1 MDQSAWRALTFSL
14 DLEHADGIFRAE
26 AAELAG
32 WERVS
37 AALRPRGAHV
47 ERPQKRS
54 CAHHRHGS
62 DLSGEESEEE
72 QERRSTL
79 SAAVPDPNGSGSLS
93 RFGIYSL

>member
-47 ERPQKRS
+47 GRPQEGS
-54 CAHHRHGS
+54 CAHQRHGS
-62 DLSGEESEEE
+62 DLSAKESEWE
-72 QERRSTL
+72 Q
-79 SAAVPDPNGSGSLS
+79 
-93 RFGIYSL
+93 